1 MEGDMGS
8 RVLGLVS
15 AIALGVAVLAPHAA
29 SAAPAGMVAAQP
41 HEVAAP
47 LQVQYRGGGTIY
59 YYYEYDPG
67 PSYSQRRYYKG
78 YRAPQRYAQ
87 RPAWGDNPPRY
98 DHREGVRSH
107 RGRDR
112 DRHYGYD
119 DRRDRRNP
127 WGRW

>member
-1 MEGDMGS
+1 MGL
-8 RVLGLVS
+8 RILGLAS
-15 AIALGVAVLAPHAA
+15 ALALGVAALAPHAA

-41 HEVAAP
+41 HAAAAP

-67 PSYSQRRYYKG
+67 PTYSQRRYYNG
-78 YRAPQRYAQ
+78 YRAPQRYSQ
-87 RPAWGDNPPRY
+87 RPAWGDNPPR
-98 DHREGVRSH
+98 HREREGVRTH
-107 RGRDR
+107 RRHYDDGR
-112 DRHYGYD
+112 YGYD